1 MPVLWLWGL
10 ALLGVPRVVA
20 HDLRLVGPVVNSVL
34 VFAPLAVWL
43 AVVLWRRVPNPFV
56 TLLAVGV
63 CHGILLAVTHQLLWA
78 ESFGDAPPRLG
89 STLSPAVEQVVLR
102 IAAALSSL
110 GTGTAVGAATG
121 AVAWAVARVVPAFGP
136 RSREEES

>member
-1 MPVLWLWGL
+1 MPATWLWAL

-20 HDLRLVGPVVNSVL
+20 HDLRLVGPVVNAVL
-34 VFAPLAVWL
+34 VFAPVAVWL
-43 AVVLWRRVPNPFV
+43 AAVLWRRVPNPFV
-56 TLLAVGV
+56 TLLVVGV
-63 CHGILLAVTHQLLWA
+63 CHGVLLAVTHQLLWA
-78 ESFGDAPPRLG
+78 QAFGDAPPRLDALAPG
-89 STLSPAVEQVVLR
+89 AEQVVLR

-110 GTGTAVGAATG
+110 VTGTAVGAATG